1 MSSEYLRSART
12 YGVVT
17 KSNTTPLDFT
27 SLYIG
32 GTGHVNIS
40 NDGGLTTTLFSDLPV
55 GAILNVT
62 GNRVMSTSTTATLI
76 VWMR

>member
-1 MSSEYLRSART
+1 MPESPIIS
-12 YGVVT
+12 GVVT
-17 KSNTTPLDFT
+17 KSDTTALDFT
-27 SLYIG
+27 SLYVG

-40 NDGGLTTTLFSDLPV
+40 HDGGKTTTLFSAVPV
-55 GAILNVT
+55 GTIIPVK